1 MIRFRMSL
9 ARSELYF
16 AGTMPSDESIDDLPE
31 ESRRQEAI
39 IVAIAAADFPDI
51 ISRPTELVA
60 LGNNDPG
67 ALVVKFEMTLYG
79 GRNFN
84 GTRGIG
90 GRRMR
95 DRQNHNDRCVVRG
108 ALDRKHDYA
117 RTIFAPFFP
126 SRFVLVMP
134 QIGIG
139 YDEARLGRGYRH
151 APVLFWFKHGIEMRV
166 PLVHA

>member
-1 MIRFRMSL
+1 MTF
-9 ARSELYF
+9 YD
-16 AGTMPSDESIDDLPE
+16 G
-31 ESRRQEAI
+31 
-39 IVAIAAADFPDI
+39 
-51 ISRPTELVA
+51 
-60 LGNNDPG
+60 GNFDC
-67 ALVVKFEMTLYG
+67 
-79 GRNFN
+79 
-84 GTRGIG
+84 TRGIG

-126 SRFVLVMP
+126 SRFVLAMP